1 MKRSVNGLWSYQ
13 VFVFI
18 LLYFWV
24 INYIDYI
31 SMDFAY
37 ILNAIFDQ
45 GAAIIHCNISFML
58 YINLFCENNW
68 WY

>member
-1 MKRSVNGLWSYQ
+1 
-13 VFVFI
+13 
-18 LLYFWV
+18 
-24 INYIDYI
+24 
-31 SMDFAY
+31 MDFAY

>member
-1 MKRSVNGLWSYQ
+1 MKRSGNGLWSYQ
-13 VFVFI
+13 IFVFI

-37 ILNAIFDQ
+37 ILNAIFDK
-45 GAAIIHCNISFML
+45 GAAIIHCKISFLL